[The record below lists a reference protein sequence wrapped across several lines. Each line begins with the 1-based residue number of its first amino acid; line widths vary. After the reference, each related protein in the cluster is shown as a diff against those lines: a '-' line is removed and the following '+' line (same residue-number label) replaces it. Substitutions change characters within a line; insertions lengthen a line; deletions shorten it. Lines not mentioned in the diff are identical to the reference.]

1 MIKAILPAV
10 IMFSVIF
17 ILSSGM
23 TIQFKPFHISF
34 SQPLFGLGLIL
45 MIIGFM
51 LCLGSFYFKGRDNM
65 GYNKSMWALSNGHVD
80 DEDITHWMIIPENH
94 G

>member
-10 IMFSVIF
+10 IMLSVIF

-34 SQPLFGLGLIL
+34 SQPFFGLGLIL
-45 MIIGFM
+45 MIIRIYVM
-51 LCLGSFYFKGRDNM
+51 LRFFLFQG
-65 GYNKSMWALSNGHVD
+65 
-80 DEDITHWMIIPENH
+80 P
-94 G
+94 

>member
-10 IMFSVIF
+10 IMLSVIF

-34 SQPLFGLGLIL
+34 SQPFFGLGLIL

-51 LCLGSFYFKGRDNM
+51 LCLGSFYFKGRDSM
-65 GYNKSMWALSNGHVD
+65 GYNLSLIH
-80 DEDITHWMIIPENH
+80 I
-94 G
+94 

>member
-10 IMFSVIF
+10 IMLSVIF

-34 SQPLFGLGLIL
+34 SQPFFGLGLIL

-51 LCLGSFYFKGRDNM
+51 LCLGSFV
-65 GYNKSMWALSNGHVD
+65 SVSS
-80 DEDITHWMIIPENH
+80 DILNPKEAVHR
-94 G
+94 